1 MGHGKGVIKNPQKDD
16 QDAQT
21 LSILGDKLDLN
32 PYKMPNSK
40 HKNPKEAYAA
50 LASLQKQAQQLKNEL
65 HEFEYR
71 VNPNP
76 IAVEAL
82 ENVLKAVEDSIATLE
97 KELAMETDEEEF

>member
-1 MGHGKGVIKNPQKDD
+1 MSDSQ
-16 QDAQT
+16 Q
-21 LSILGDKLDLN
+21 
-32 PYKMPNSK
+32 
-40 HKNPKEAYAA
+40 KNPKEAYAA

-97 KELAMETDEEEF
+97 KELSMEANEEEKI